1 MLHFVR
7 LKVWGKYTVN
17 GKTHNSI
24 DVQRDLGVQVQSI
37 LKMAAQ
43 VDKVLKKTYGTVAF
57 IARGIEVMM

>member
-1 MLHFVR
+1 MLHFGRLNVR
-7 LKVWGKYTVN
+7 GKYTTN
-17 GKTHNSI
+17 GMTLNNI

-43 VDKVLKKTYGTVAF
+43 VDKVLKKAYGTVAF